1 MTNDELRKELMSA
14 VEAAELLKV
23 TKRTILK
30 WARAG
35 KIERVKISRRVVLF
49 TAEAVDNFL
58 KARTNGV
65 ESAGTDHRRAGRKA
79 SPAKETKRGG
89 GAKHSGESWRDLRQ
103 EVSSWES

>member
-1 MTNDELRKELMSA
+1 MERKELMTA
-14 VEAAELLKV
+14 AEAAEYLGI

-35 KIERVKISRRVVLF
+35 RIERVKISGKVVLF

-58 KARTNGV
+58 KQKTNEV
-65 ESAGTDHRRAGRKA
+65 ESKTRESEHAVRTAC
-79 SPAKETKRGG
+79 SPQSKRRGG
-89 GAKHSGESWRDLRQ
+89 ACRHSGESWRDLRQ